1 MPRLPIAALSLCLA
15 GLLGG
20 CASVFVSRPLPI
32 PAPPPMPEETRVQP
46 KPVIELIPFRE
57 GVSSATVEN
66 LARSAGCTG
75 GLGAALITPEGPSE
89 VYRMQCS
96 SGKVF
101 LARCDLRQCK
111 ALPH

>member
-1 MPRLPIAALSLCLA
+1 MPRLPTSVLSLCLA

-20 CASVFVSRPLPI
+20 CASLHRPMPI
-32 PAPPPMPEETRVQP
+32 PAPPPMPVPEEARVLP

-66 LARSAGCTG
+66 LAKASGCTG

-96 SGKVF
+96 NGRVF

-111 ALPH
+111 PMAH